1 MLLAFD
7 SFLASPTFFWALI
20 IWKYVH
26 IQNVKLLEIIFKIFS
41 INYSAFSSFLINE
54 ITKFSMVVFPLLLKI
69 LNFHN
74 SFNIVFMDVICIS
87 LNICSVFL
95 NLFIFNKLLL
105 NVVTF
110 PIAFQLLKFLIGQ
123 LKTILNFE
131 IKYLSSFH
139 LYFQLQT
146 WFYIFQNITSKLHS
160 SLMSLLMV
168 NRIQVNKIWVKV
180 FFIFTRNLFCY
191 F

>member
-26 IQNVKLLEIIFKIFS
+26 VQNVKLLEIIFKIFS

-95 NLFIFNKLLL
+95 YLFIFNKLLL

>member
-26 IQNVKLLEIIFKIFS
+26 VQNVKLLEIIFKIFS

-95 NLFIFNKLLL
+95 NLFIFDKLLL

>member
-1 MLLAFD
+1 MLLSPFKLLIFRQSNISFLKLMLLAFD
-7 SFLASPTFFWALI
+7 SFLACPTFCFGALI

-26 IQNVKLLEIIFKIFS
+26 IQNVKLLKIIFKIFS

-54 ITKFSMVVFPLLLKI
+54 ITEFFLVVFPLLLKI

-110 PIAFQLLKFLIGQ
+110 PITFQLLQFLIGQ

-139 LYFQLQT
+139 LYF
-146 WFYIFQNITSKLHS
+146 
-160 SLMSLLMV
+160 
-168 NRIQVNKIWVKV
+168 
-180 FFIFTRNLFCY
+180 
-191 F
+191 

>member
-1 MLLAFD
+1 
-7 SFLASPTFFWALI
+7 
-20 IWKYVH
+20 
-26 IQNVKLLEIIFKIFS
+26 
-41 INYSAFSSFLINE
+41 
-54 ITKFSMVVFPLLLKI
+54 MVVFPLLLKI

-95 NLFIFNKLLL
+95 NLFIFDKLLL